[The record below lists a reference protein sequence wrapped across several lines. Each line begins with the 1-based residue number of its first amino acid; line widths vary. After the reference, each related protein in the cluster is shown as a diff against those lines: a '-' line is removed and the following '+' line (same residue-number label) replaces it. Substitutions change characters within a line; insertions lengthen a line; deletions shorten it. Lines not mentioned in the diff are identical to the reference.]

1 MVYARRQRG
10 SFGSASVNVLYV
22 SVGPISVL
30 LEARRSCLRHLSE
43 ILLARTEQK
52 DKNGEESH
60 GDVVIL
66 WALKWVVLFYHD
78 NKGKRFPCWALT
90 FSVWCR
96 G

>member
-52 DKNGEESH
+52 DKNGEESE
-60 GDVVIL
+60 DVRKFPNL
-66 WALKWVVLFYHD
+66 RRHSRENQRRMLARAWA
-78 NKGKRFPCWALT
+78 
-90 FSVWCR
+90 
-96 G
+96 